1 MAHRINPSKK
11 DKIGPVFYWATFI
24 LACLGIFDAIYLL
37 IYKLTN
43 NNAMCIGSGGC
54 HDVNFSS
61 YSEIGGIPVSV
72 FGIVAFVIIAGILLL
87 EPRFKIAEENGP
99 LAIFGISLAGVVFTA
114 YLTWLEIYIIH
125 AICPFCVA
133 SAVIIALIFILSII
147 RLIIQSAH

>member
-1 MAHRINPSKK
+1 MAHRIKPTQI
-11 DKIGPVFYWATFI
+11 DKTGSALRWATFG
-24 LACLGIFDAIYLL
+24 LACLGILDATYLL

-72 FGIVAFVIIAGILLL
+72 FGIIAFLIIAGIVLL
-87 EPRFKIAEENGP
+87 EPRYKIVEKNGA
-99 LAIFGISLAGVVFTA
+99 LAIFGISLGGVAFTA

-133 SAVIIALIFILSII
+133 TAVIIALIFILAII
-147 RLIIQSAH
+147 RLIHQTAY